1 MTRAMRFISVSLVA
15 ALAAGAAVAQ
25 ATPEELAA
33 AVEARHNHMKS
44 YGGALGALGKMAKGE
59 VPYDAAAAVAAADKL
74 VELSSLDQSGFWLPG
89 TETGAIDDSDALP
102 ALFENLGDYAT
113 RTAALNAAA
122 VAMQTAAAT
131 DLAALQAA
139 MGPLG
144 GACGSCHETYR
155 KPD

>member
-1 MTRAMRFISVSLVA
+1 MTRATKFIAATLVA
-15 ALAAGAAVAQ
+15 ALTAGVALAQ

-44 YGGALGALGKMAKGE
+44 YGAALGALGKMAKGE
-59 VPYDAAAAVAAADKL
+59 VAYDAAAAVAAADKL

-89 TETGAIDDSDALP
+89 TEAGAFADSEALP
-102 ALFENLGDYAT
+102 ALFGNLEDYAA

-144 GACGSCHETYR
+144 GACGTCHEVYR

>member
-1 MTRAMRFISVSLVA
+1 VTRATKFIAATLVA
-15 ALAAGAAVAQ
+15 ALTAGVALAQ

-44 YGGALGALGKMAKGE
+44 YGAALGALGKMAKGE
-59 VPYDAAAAVAAADKL
+59 VAYDAAAAVAAADKL

-89 TETGAIDDSDALP
+89 TGAIDDSDALP
-102 ALFENLGDYAT
+102 ALFENLDDYAT

-122 VAMQTAAAT
+122 KAMQTAAAT

>member
-1 MTRAMRFISVSLVA
+1 MRLISVSVLA
-15 ALAAGAAVAQ
+15 ALAAGVAVAQ

-44 YGGALGALGKMAKGE
+44 YAGALGALGKMAKGE
-59 VPYDAAAAVAAADKL
+59 VAYDATAATEAATRL
-74 VELSSLDQSGFWLPG
+74 VDLSSIDQSGFWLPG
-89 TETGAIDDSDALP
+89 TEAGAIDDSEALP
-102 ALFENLGDYAT
+102 ALFDNLEDYAA

-144 GACGSCHETYR
+144 GACGGCHEVYR